1 MCLGGSNLL
10 LSPSIYFFCA
20 GFIIH
25 VHSTEVQNNTNNDC
39 NNHIV
44 LLFFY
49 HDNSQNIFM
58 AHSCHQHTQ
67 SLTRAICRTD
77 TRQKSIL
84 FIQAP
89 NFNPISIGGV
99 WDTAPLILWL
109 CFFTAL
115 QRQGATNYF
124 KPFPQFIQY
133 LAFFLF
139 TVLHLVHVFKCFIFA
154 PHLGQNASLSST
166 NTWHFGHRGTGWL
179 SELVGIIAPHS
190 AQYKFL
196 SRKNGSM
203 NTNTKGIKNIIGASR
218 IIYKIIRPT
227 FRGSTMVSFLHL
239 SQYARIFISFII
251 R

>member
-1 MCLGGSNLL
+1 MGYR
-10 LSPSIYFFCA
+10 PS
-20 GFIIH
+20 
-25 VHSTEVQNNTNNDC
+25 D
-39 NNHIV
+39 
-44 LLFFY
+44 
-49 HDNSQNIFM
+49 FM
-58 AHSCHQHTQ
+58 AVF
-67 SLTRAICRTD
+67 
-77 TRQKSIL
+77 
-84 FIQAP
+84 FI
-89 NFNPISIGGV
+89 
-99 WDTAPLILWL
+99 
-109 CFFTAL
+109 AL

-139 TVLHLVHVFKCFIFA
+139 TVLHLVHVFWCFIFA

-203 NTNTKGIKNIIGASR
+203 NNNTKGIKNIIGASR

-227 FRGSTMVSFLHL
+227 FRGSTMVSFLHA
-239 SQYARIFISFII
+239 SQ
-251 R
+251 